1 MGLVA
6 DGRDTYCLDSL
17 QPGRWA
23 RGTSLVAQRL
33 YHRLSTPKGD
43 LRGGEDEAD
52 FGVDLAGYVGQND
65 PRTLDTALPVRVK
78 NELLKDP
85 AVDVVKVT
93 ASRTVAGGE
102 VAWQLTVQA
111 ETTAGDVELIVAV
124 SSVTV
129 ELLGVR

>member
-6 DGRDTYCLDSL
+6 EGKDTYCLDSL

-23 RGTSLVAQRL
+23 RGKTLVGQRL
-33 YHRLSTPKGD
+33 YHRLITPKGA

-52 FGVDLAGYVGQND
+52 FGFDLSEYVGQTD

-85 AVDVVKVT
+85 AVDAVSVT
-93 ASRTVAGGE
+93 ATRTVAGGE
-102 VAWQLTVQA
+102 VAWRLTVQA
-111 ETTAGDVELIVAV
+111 ETTEGDVELIVAV

-129 ELLGVR
+129 ELLGVP